1 VNSARPSVLTL
12 VTGGRRAGASAP
24 PPDDPIY
31 AAIEKH
37 KAACIVWNDAVDV
50 RSEFSDLHMTTE
62 QRRQRDLL
70 DVAETDAWEPLSQ
83 AGIDLLNTTPIT
95 LAGIIIAIQYLR
107 FQMTDDGTHM
117 PHHLK
122 YDHGGDAQET
132 MGWIDAFLATLAG
145 AAAALALEERGE

>member
-1 VNSARPSVLTL
+1 MTIARPSVLTL
-12 VTGGRRAGASAP
+12 VAGGRLAASTP

-37 KAACIVWNDAVDV
+37 KAACIIWYAAVDV
-50 RSEFSDLHMTTE
+50 RSEFPDLHMTPE

-70 DVAETDAWEPLSQ
+70 DAAEDDAREPLSQ
-83 AGIDLLNTTPIT
+83 AGIDLLNTKPTT
-95 LAGIIIAIQYLR
+95 LAGIIVAIQYIR
-107 FQMTDDGTHM
+107 FQMTDDGTYM

-145 AAAALALEERGE
+145 AAAALARQEGNS